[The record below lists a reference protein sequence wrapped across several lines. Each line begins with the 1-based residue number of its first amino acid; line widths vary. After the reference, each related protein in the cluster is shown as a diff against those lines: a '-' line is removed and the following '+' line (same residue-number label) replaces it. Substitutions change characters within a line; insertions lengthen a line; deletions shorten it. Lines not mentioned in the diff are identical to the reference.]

1 MSTESP
7 NIALDADVIVVGG
20 GISGLATAWF
30 LREANPT
37 IRVLVL
43 EAEARVGGKISSTS
57 IGGVQVD
64 SGPDAFLARVEG
76 AVELAHAL
84 GLGDDLIAPATGKAW
99 LWSRNRLRALPDG
112 LVLGVPSQLR
122 SLAASGILSAPGLA
136 RTAWGAL
143 RGGSGSYA
151 ALGDD
156 PTVTQAIGRHLG
168 QEVVDRLAD
177 PLLGGINASSSAR
190 LSLRSAAANL
200 AGPAASR
207 RLMKALQEQGASAA
221 RGNIGVEVGT
231 EQRPVFLAPRSGVHT
246 LIDQLGAQ
254 LGSVI
259 QTGVQVTGV
268 FSSSSRPQWADC
280 ADNGVA
286 GTDQSRRTNQSC
298 QTNQSGRPS
307 ARTTSEVWTVETSAG
322 RLRAASVV
330 LATPAFISA
339 QFITKSNP
347 AAASDMA
354 SIRTASVA
362 LTQLTFPATAVHLP
376 AGSGMLVPRIE
387 NRFMTA
393 SSWWNQKWPH
403 LQIPGQ
409 VLIRASTG
417 RDGDD
422 RFTQLGDDEVVASL
436 CRDLRNMLGITVTPT
451 EARVTRWNNGF
462 PQYDSGHAARVER
475 IQSALATTPGLHITG
490 ASYNGI
496 GIPACIRAAKAVA
509 KSCFVYGSIE
519 P

>member
-1 MSTESP
+1 M
-7 NIALDADVIVVGG
+7 IVVGG

-30 LREANPT
+30 LREASPS

-43 EAEARVGGKISSTS
+43 ETEDRVGGKISSTS

-76 AVELAHAL
+76 AVDLAHAV
-84 GLGDDLIAPATGKAW
+84 GLGDELIAPATGKAW
-99 LWSRNRLRALPDG
+99 LWSRNKLRALPDG
-112 LVLGVPSQLR
+112 LVLGVPSR
-122 SLAASGILSAPGLA
+122 FRPLATSGILSATGLA
-136 RTAWGAL
+136 RAAWGSV
-143 RGGSGSYA
+143 RGGFCSFA

-168 QEVVDRLAD
+168 QEVIDRLVD

-200 AGPAASR
+200 AGPAASP
-207 RLMKALQEQGASAA
+207 RLMAALTAQGESSA

-231 EQRPVFLAPRSGVHT
+231 AQRPVFLAPRSGVHA
-246 LIDQLGAQ
+246 LVEQLRSQLGD
-254 LGSVI
+254 VI
-259 QTGVQVTGV
+259 RSGVTVTMI
-268 FSSSSRPQWADC
+268 SQIS
-280 ADNGVA
+280 
-286 GTDQSRRTNQSC
+286 TT
-298 QTNQSGRPS
+298 S
-307 ARTTSEVWTVETSAG
+307 ARPPVSALLSTPPGQPMAGGQSQHGEGWVVETPTG
-322 RLRAASVV
+322 TLRAAWIV

-339 QFITKSNP
+339 QLIERSNP
-347 AAASDMA
+347 VAAAEMSA
-354 SIRTASVA
+354 IRTASVA
-362 LTQLTFPATAVHLP
+362 LTQLTFPSSAVQLP
-376 AGSGMLVPRIE
+376 EGSGMLVPRVE

-422 RFTQLGDDEVVASL
+422 RFTQLDDEEIVAGL
-436 CRDLRNMLGITVTPT
+436 GKDLRDMLGITVAPT

-462 PQYDSGHAARVER
+462 PQYDSGHGARVER
-475 IQSALATTPGLHITG
+475 IQCALTTTPGLLVTG

-496 GIPACIRAAKAVA
+496 GIPACIRSAKTTATA
-509 KSCFVYGSIE
+509 ISTSI
-519 P
+519 

>member
-1 MSTESP
+1 MSSETTF
-7 NIALDADVIVVGG
+7 DVIVVGG

-30 LREANPT
+30 LREADPA

-43 EAEARVGGKISSTS
+43 EAEQRVGGKISSTS

-64 SGPDAFLARVEG
+64 SGPDAFLARVQG
-76 AVELAHAL
+76 AVELANAV

-99 LWSRNRLRALPDG
+99 LWSRSQLRALPDG
-112 LVLGVPSQLR
+112 LVLGVPSR
-122 SLAASGILSAPGLA
+122 FRPLATSGILSVPGLA
-136 RTAWGAL
+136 RAAWGAA

-168 QEVVDRLAD
+168 QEVVDRLVD

-200 AGPAASR
+200 ADPAASS
-207 RLMKALQEQGASAA
+207 RLLRALRAQGASAA
-221 RGNIGVEVGT
+221 RGNIGVEVGAT
-231 EQRPVFLAPRSGVHT
+231 QRPVFLAPRSGVHA
-246 LIDQLGAQ
+246 LVEQLRQQLGDVIRS
-254 LGSVI
+254 GVRVSV
-259 QTGVQVTGV
+259 VSS
-268 FSSSSRPQWADC
+268 FSSISSPATQ
-280 ADNGVA
+280 
-286 GTDQSRRTNQSC
+286 TEQSAAEPDESG
-298 QTNQSGRPS
+298 QSGESGQPRQRW
-307 ARTTSEVWTVETSAG
+307 AIATSAG
-322 RLRAASVV
+322 TFRAKSVI

-339 QFITKSNP
+339 QLIEQDNP
-347 AAASDMA
+347 LLANEMAA
-354 SIRTASVA
+354 IRTASVA
-362 LTQLTFPATAVHLP
+362 LTQLTFPSSAVQLP
-376 AGSGMLVPRIE
+376 TGSGMLVPRVE

-422 RFTQLGDDEVVASL
+422 RFTQLDDNEVVVNL
-436 CRDLRNMLGITVTPT
+436 CRDLRDMLGISVPPT
-451 EARVTRWNNGF
+451 EARVTRWDNGF
-462 PQYDSGHAARVER
+462 PQYDSGHADRVER
-475 IQSALATTPGLHITG
+475 IQRALTTTPGLFLTG

-496 GIPACIRAAKAVA
+496 GIPACIRSAKATA
-509 KSCFVYGSIE
+509 ASCSVNARNNRL
-519 P
+519 

>member
-1 MSTESP
+1 VSQFVVSRLVSAMVENGVVLMDNAS
-7 NIALDADVIVVGG
+7 DADVIIVGG

-30 LREANPT
+30 LRESKPS

-43 EAEARVGGKISSTS
+43 EAEAGVGGKISSTS

-99 LWSRNRLRALPDG
+99 LWSRNKLRALPDG
-112 LVLGVPSQLR
+112 LVLGVPSR
-122 SLAASGILSAPGLA
+122 FRPLATSGILSTSGLA
-136 RTAWGAL
+136 RAAWGAV
-143 RGGSGSYA
+143 RGGFGSYA

-168 QEVVDRLAD
+168 QEVVDRLVD

-200 AGPAASR
+200 AGSAASP
-207 RLMKALQEQGASAA
+207 RLMTALREQGAAAA
-221 RGNIGVEVGT
+221 RGNIGVEVGAM
-231 EQRPVFLAPRSGVHT
+231 QRPVFLAPRSGVHA
-246 LIDQLGAQ
+246 LVEQLHQQLGDVISS
-254 LGSVI
+254 GVRVSV
-259 QTGVQVTGV
+259 V
-268 FSSSSRPQWADC
+268 SSSSPISPPATRTERSATVES
-280 ADNGVA
+280 G
-286 GTDQSRRTNQSC
+286 QSRH
-298 QTNQSGRPS
+298 GW
-307 ARTTSEVWTVETSAG
+307 AVETSVG
-322 RLRAASVV
+322 TLRAQSVI

-339 QFITKSNP
+339 QLIQQSNP
-347 AAASDMA
+347 PAAQEMSA
-354 SIRTASVA
+354 IRTASVA
-362 LTQLTFPATAVHLP
+362 LTQLTFPSSAAQLP
-376 AGSGMLVPRIE
+376 KGSGMLVPRVE
-387 NRFMTA
+387 NRFLTA

-422 RFTQLGDDEVVASL
+422 RFTQLDDDEVVRQL
-436 CRDLRNMLGITVTPT
+436 YRDLRDMLGIVAPPT

-462 PQYDSGHAARVER
+462 PQYDAGHAARVTS
-475 IQSALATTPGLHITG
+475 IQGALAATPGLFVTG

-496 GIPACIRAAKAVA
+496 GIPACIRSAKAVA
-509 KSCFVYGSIE
+509 ASCLATVA
-519 P
+519 

>member
-1 MSTESP
+1 MEPAS
-7 NIALDADVIVVGG
+7 DADVIIVGG

-30 LREANPT
+30 LRDANPS

-43 EAEARVGGKISSTS
+43 EAEERVGGKISSTS

-76 AVELAHAL
+76 AVELAHAV

-99 LWSRNRLRALPDG
+99 LWSRNRLRALPEG
-112 LVLGVPSQLR
+112 LVLGVPSRFRPLVT
-122 SLAASGILSAPGLA
+122 SGILSASGLA
-136 RTAWGAL
+136 RAAWGAV

-151 ALGDD
+151 TLGDD
-156 PTVTQAIGRHLG
+156 PTVTQSIGRHLG
-168 QEVVDRLAD
+168 QEVVDRLVD
-177 PLLGGINASSSAR
+177 PLLGGINASSSAK
-190 LSLRSAAANL
+190 LSLRSAAADL
-200 AGPAASR
+200 AGPAASP
-207 RLMKALQEQGASAA
+207 RLMKALQEQGASTA
-221 RGNIGVEVGT
+221 RGNIGVEVGAK
-231 EQRPVFLAPRSGVHT
+231 QQPVFLAPHSGVHA
-246 LIDQLGAQ
+246 LIDQLRAH

-259 QTGVQVTGV
+259 QTGVQVSGIFLSPT
-268 FSSSSRPQWADC
+268 RPQWADC
-280 ADNGVA
+280 AENGAA
-286 GTDQSRRTNQSC
+286 GTDQSH
-298 QTNQSGRPS
+298 QTNQYGRPS
-307 ARTTSEVWTVETSAG
+307 ASRTSGVWTVETSAG

-330 LATPAFISA
+330 LATPAFLSA
-339 QFITKSNP
+339 QFIAKSNP

-362 LTQLTFPATAVHLP
+362 LTQLTFPASAVNLP

-436 CRDLRNMLGITVTPT
+436 CRDLRDMLGITVPPT
-451 EARVTRWNNGF
+451 ESRVTRWNNGF

-475 IQSALATTPGLHITG
+475 IQSALTTTPGLHITG

-496 GIPACIRAAKAVA
+496 GIPACIRSAKATARAV
-509 KSCFVYGSIE
+509 SQNHGIE
-519 P
+519 PEHGDE

>member
-1 MSTESP
+1 MDLSSSGVT
-7 NIALDADVIVVGG
+7 LDADVIVVGG

-30 LREANPT
+30 LREANPNL
-37 IRVLVL
+37 RVLVM
-43 EAEARVGGKISSTS
+43 EAEERVGGKISKTT

-64 SGPDAFLARVEG
+64 SGPDAFLARVNG
-76 AVELAHAL
+76 AVELAHGL

-99 LWSRNRLRALPDG
+99 LWSRDKLRALPDG

-122 SLAASGILSAPGLA
+122 SLASSGILSAPGLA
-136 RTAWGAL
+136 RAAWGSV
-143 RGGSGSYA
+143 RGGAGSYS

-168 QEVVDRLAD
+168 QEVVDRLVD

-200 AGPAASR
+200 AGAAASP
-207 RLMKALQEQGASAA
+207 RLMAALQAQGSSAA
-221 RGNIGVEVGT
+221 RGNIGVEVGSA
-231 EQRPVFLAPRSGVHT
+231 QRPVFLAPRAGVHT
-246 LIDQLGAQ
+246 LVEQLRLQLGE
-254 LGSVI
+254 VI
-259 QTGVQVTGV
+259 RSGVRVTAV
-268 FSSSSRPQWADC
+268 LSSSPAAPSVSPEGTLDKPGERWA
-280 ADNGVA
+280 
-286 GTDQSRRTNQSC
+286 
-298 QTNQSGRPS
+298 
-307 ARTTSEVWTVETSAG
+307 VETSAG
-322 RLRAASVV
+322 TLRASSII
-330 LATPAFISA
+330 LATPAFLSA
-339 QFITKSNP
+339 QLINRTNP
-347 AAASDMA
+347 VAAAEMA

-362 LTQLTFPATAVHLP
+362 LTQLTFPSSAVQLP

-422 RFTQLGDDEVVASL
+422 RFTQLDDNEVVKQL
-436 CRDLRNMLGITVTPT
+436 CGDLRAMLGITASPT

-462 PQYDSGHAARVER
+462 PQYDSGHDARVAK
-475 IQSALATTPGLHITG
+475 IQRALITTPGLFVTG

-496 GIPACIRAAKAVA
+496 GIPACIRSAKATALLVGRA
-509 KSCFVYGSIE
+509 SNGNVG
-519 P
+519 